1 MLLLCDAQE
10 FVEEAKGGSQ
20 HLWQKVEETT
30 FPTTSTTTVTHLSPS
45 GGDKVSER
53 KAFSGDKDRL
63 GHKLFKKLFAPF
75 FLHLMDL

>member
-10 FVEEAKGGSQ
+10 FVGEAKGGSQ

-30 FPTTSTTTVTHLSPS
+30 SSTTTVTHLSPS

-75 FLHLMDL
+75 LHLMDL